1 MSWNATEPYNALPPL
16 PPPAEIETRR
26 VLKVTVEA
34 RAALAALDQA
44 AQRIPNP
51 AVLINALPLLEAQAS
66 SEIENIVTTADDLFK
81 FAQNEASGSSA
92 ETKETLRYRTAL
104 FRGMQSISTR
114 PLTTTTATEICS
126 TIHARDMSV
135 RRLPGTFIGNPTTHE
150 AVYTPPTGERVI
162 LDKLAEWENFIHS
175 PGDLDPLIVMALAHY
190 QFEAIHPFADGNGRT
205 GRILN
210 LLLLI
215 NAGLLQQPI
224 LYMSRYIIQH
234 KKDYYR
240 LLLDVTRRGSWEEW
254 TIFMLEGVRD
264 TARSTINK
272 IDAISALQEETLQQ
286 IRSATTGGANADLL
300 AVLFEQPYCR
310 IANVIERCRV
320 SRPTATG
327 WLNALANAGV
337 LRDIK
342 VGRERLFINTALV
355 NLLAQ
360 S

>member
-1 MSWNATEPYNALPPL
+1 MSWSANEPYNELPPL
-16 PPPAEIETRR
+16 PPPAEIETHR
-26 VLKVTVEA
+26 VLKATIEA

-66 SEIENIVTTADDLFK
+66 SEIENIVTTADDLFR
-81 FAQNEASGSSA
+81 FAQDESGASSP

-104 FRGMQSISTR
+104 FRGMRSMRER
-114 PLTTTTATEICS
+114 PLTTTTAIEICS
-126 TIHARDMSV
+126 TIHSRDMTV
-135 RRLPGTFIGNPTTHE
+135 RRLPGTFIGNPETHE
-150 AVYTPPTGERVI
+150 AIYTPPTGETVI
-162 LDKLAEWENFIHS
+162 LDKMAAWETFINS
-175 PGDLDPLIVMALAHY
+175 PGDLDPLVVMALAHY

-215 NAGLLQQPI
+215 DAGLLQQPI

-234 KKDYYR
+234 KNDYYR
-240 LLLDVTRRGSWEEW
+240 LLLEVTEHRSWEGW
-254 TIFMLEGVRD
+254 TLFMLEGLRS
-264 TARSTINK
+264 TARSTIDK
-272 IDAISALQEETLQQ
+272 IDAISALQLEMLHQ
-286 IRSATTGGANADLL
+286 IRTVTTGGANADLH

-310 IANVIERCRV
+310 IANVIERCGV

-327 WLNALANAGV
+327 WLNSLVDAGALLDV
-337 LRDIK
+337 K
-342 VGRERLFINTALV
+342 VGRERLFINTAFV
-355 NLLAQ
+355 NLLTQ